1 MRISI
6 LVRMVW
12 VFMLTNLSSGAANL
26 YWDGGTND
34 IVPAGD
40 GVSAGGSG
48 IWNTS
53 ITNWD
58 QGNASNHIAWPAAAN
73 ANKAFFAGSGGTVT
87 FGSDFGPFGNYPND
101 VNVTAGNY
109 VFDLGTNG
117 LSFRG
122 SGLTVSGATLVLTN
136 GTVSLLNGVIPV
148 TGANALRIYSKV
160 SGAAVFF
167 KSGGGDVYL
176 YNDANDFT
184 NTLYGQN
191 GLGVYFTS
199 IKNSGVASAAGSGN
213 TVETGINNTMNY
225 IGPGDSTDRILSLFG
240 GGNDTLNSSGSGA
253 LIWAGPFANS
263 KSGAS
268 TLNLGGSNTSTNE
281 FKGNLT
287 NSAAGA
293 LGVNKADA
301 GRWIL
306 SGTNTYSGATTIAG
320 GALRIAHGA
329 GLGSTLTGT
338 VQTGTSALELD
349 GAIAPVVV
357 GAEALSLA
365 GEGLSSGGALRNI
378 AGNNS
383 YGGTISLTA
392 QSRINSDS
400 GTLTLGHPEAVAG
413 AAQNLLLGGAG
424 NVAIQGSL
432 VVSNLIKDGAG
443 TLTLAGTNT
452 VPGNLTIN
460 AGRLVLGGGV
470 STNVGQVLFNSA
482 GASMILTNGASLF
495 TSNGLSAGFP
505 SSGNT
510 IAMYSNTVWNLR
522 GLSNPGN
529 SISGTSNRFLVADG
543 AIVTNTFGVG
553 NILAVNGSYCTIEI
567 VNGGKMYLQN
577 GNVLFG
583 QFVSRENRI
592 LVGGGGAPAYLLTA
606 PNLVQIPQ
614 NDSSVADYGIVV
626 SNGLW
631 DAGPVLLGRSTST
644 GNYIHVLA
652 GGVVNFAGNNLSI
665 ADTGA
670 GISNYVMV
678 ADGGLVTN
686 VSQIAVNSNN
696 SVYVDGGTI
705 AAGANGTLLAGAGK
719 AYIQAGG
726 ATIDTVAFT
735 TTSAM
740 GLTED
745 PASTGGGLT
754 KRGAGTLNLFA
765 VNTYSGTTLV
775 HAGTL
780 ALIAPGSV
788 GNSPLISVAAGA
800 TLNAGTGFT
809 LGVGQTLAG
818 AGTVV
823 SNIVVSGA
831 VSPGVSGLGT
841 LTASDRVTWNAGVAW
856 PFELGAASASDRL
869 AIQGSFTKGSGSG
882 FVFDLQNTGAAG
894 VYTLVTWAVS
904 TDFVGADFAAN
915 NIPGGLTPAFSIS
928 GNELLLTLSGGGGG
942 FSAGSTN
949 TSFALVSGRVTLGFN
964 IASGALYQVQA
975 STNLMAA
982 VDNGFTNI
990 TERLTNTQ
998 AGTIIYTNTT
1008 TDSLR
1013 MFRIFSP

>member
-1 MRISI
+1 M
-6 LVRMVW
+6 
-12 VFMLTNLSSGAANL
+12 
-26 YWDGGTND
+26 
-34 IVPAGD
+34 
-40 GVSAGGSG
+40 SAGGSG

-87 FGSDFGPFGNYPND
+87 FDSDFGPSGNYPND

-122 SGLTVSGATLVLTN
+122 SGLTVSSGATLVLTN
-136 GTVSLLNGVIPV
+136 GTMTLLNVGVNV
-148 TGANALRIYSKV
+148 SGANALRVFTKV
-160 SGAAVFF
+160 SGSIALT
-167 KSGGGDVYL
+167 KTGGGDVYL
-176 YNDANDFT
+176 YNDGNDFT
-184 NTLYGQN
+184 GALIAQN
-191 GLGVYFTS
+191 ALGVYLTS
-199 IKNSGVASAAGSGN
+199 IKNGGVASAAGAGN
-213 TVETGINNTMNY
+213 VISNGINNTLHY
-225 IGPGDSTDRILSLFG
+225 IGTGDSSDRTLSIFG
-240 GGNDTLNSSGSGA
+240 SGNDTFNSSGSGA
-253 LIWAGPFANS
+253 LVWVGPFANN

-268 TLNLGGSNTSTNE
+268 TLTFGGSNTSTNE
-281 FKGNLT
+281 FKGHLT

-293 LGVNKADA
+293 LSVIKADA
-301 GRWIL
+301 GRWVL
-306 SGTNTYSGATTIAG
+306 SGTNAYSGATAVG
-320 GALRIAHGA
+320 AGALRIANGSA
-329 GLGSTLTGT
+329 LGSTATGT
-338 VQTGTSALELD
+338 VQSGTSVLELD
-349 GAIAPVVV
+349 GTIAPVVV
-357 GAEALSLA
+357 GAETLSLA

-378 AGNNS
+378 AGDNS
-383 YGGTISLTA
+383 YGGTISLAA

-400 GTLTLGHPEAVAG
+400 GTLNLGHPVAVAG
-413 AAQNLLLGGAG
+413 AAQNLLVGGAG

-432 VVSNLIKDGAG
+432 AVSNLTKDGAG

-460 AGRLVLGGGV
+460 AGSLVLSGGV

-495 TSNGLSAGFP
+495 TSNGLGAGFP

-583 QFVSRENRI
+583 QSVTRANRI

-614 NDSSVADYGIVV
+614 DGSSVADYGIIV

-644 GNYIHVLA
+644 GNYINVLA

-670 GISNYVMV
+670 GISNYMMV
-678 ADGGLVTN
+678 AGGGLVTN

-705 AAGANGTLLAGAGK
+705 AAGANGTLLTGAGK

-765 VNTYSGTTLV
+765 VNTYSGNTLV
-775 HAGTL
+775 DAGTL
-780 ALIAPGSV
+780 ALIVPGSIA
-788 GNSPLISVAAGA
+788 NSPLVSIGAGA
-800 TLNAGTGFT
+800 TFVAGSGFA

-818 AGTVV
+818 EGTVV
-823 SNIVVSGA
+823 SNVVVNGA
-831 VSPGVSGLGT
+831 VSPGVGGIGT
-841 LTASDRVTWNAGVAW
+841 LTANGSITWNAGVAW
-856 PFELGAASASDRL
+856 PFQLGASSAGDRL

-915 NIPGGLTPAFSIS
+915 NIPGGMTPAFSIS

-964 IASGALYQVQA
+964 IASGALYHVQA

-1008 TDSLR
+1008 MDSLR